1 MNCKHADL
9 GRSAARAELFD
20 HRAAIRFR
28 FAILPCSREAI
39 RLSRVNGPPC
49 GVKNAYALPM
59 LRDGTSLALSR
70 HTDDALNQMPV
81 AENDFESGGHPI

>member
-9 GRSAARAELFD
+9 GRLALRAELFD
-20 HRAAIRFR
+20 YRAAIRFR
-28 FAILPCSREAI
+28 FAVLPYSDEAI
-39 RLSRVNGPPC
+39 RLSSANGATSR
-49 GVKNAYALPM
+49 VKNADALAM

-81 AENDFESGGHPI
+81 AENDFESGGHSI